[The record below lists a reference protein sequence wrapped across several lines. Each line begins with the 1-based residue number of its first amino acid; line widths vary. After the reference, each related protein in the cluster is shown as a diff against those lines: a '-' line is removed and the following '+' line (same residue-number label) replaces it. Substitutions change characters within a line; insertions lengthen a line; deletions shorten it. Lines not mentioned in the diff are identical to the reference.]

1 MTYEEIFAKAQS
13 LFAKGD
19 ASGFNGDFAVQVNIT
34 GEGEGAFYIAYK
46 NGALDIAPYEYH
58 DRDAILIANAENFL
72 KIAEGEL
79 GAVPAFLS
87 GKLKVEGST
96 DKALELDKLIG
107 FMKDKAK
114 KESKAAAG
122 SDKAAPKAA
131 GAKTAASSSAKKGK
145 KK

>member
-13 LFAKGD
+13 LFGKGD
-19 ASGFNGDFAVQVNIT
+19 ATGFDGDFAIQVNIT

-46 NGALDIAPYEYH
+46 NGALDIAPYEYL
-58 DRDAILIANAENFL
+58 DRDAKLIANAENFL

-96 DKALELDKLIG
+96 EKALELDKLITY
-107 FMKDKAK
+107 MKKKAK
-114 KESKAAAG
+114 DESKSAAKSAKN
-122 SDKAAPKAA
+122 SKTEKAA
-131 GAKTAASSSAKKGK
+131 GKNGK

>member
-19 ASGFNGDFAVQVNIT
+19 ASGFEGDFAIQVNIT

-46 NGALDIAPYEYH
+46 NGALDVAPYEYH
-58 DRDAILIANAENFL
+58 DRDAKLIANAENFL

-96 DKALELDKLIG
+96 EKALELDKLIT
-107 FMKDKAK
+107 FMKKKAK
-114 KESKAAAG
+114 EESK
-122 SDKAAPKAA
+122 
-131 GAKTAASSSAKKGK
+131 SAKSEKPAKPAKSSNAKGK

>member
-13 LFAKGD
+13 LFSKGD
-19 ASGFNGDFAVQVNIT
+19 AAGFDGDFAIQVNIT

-58 DRDAILIANAENFL
+58 DRDAKLIANAENFL

-96 DKALELDKLIG
+96 EKALELDKLIN

-114 KESKAAAG
+114 KESKA
-122 SDKAAPKAA
+122 DKAAEKPTPKAA
-131 GAKTAASSSAKKGK
+131 APAPSAKKGK

>member
-13 LFAKGD
+13 LFGKGD
-19 ASGFNGDFAVQVNIT
+19 ATGFDGDFAIQVNIT

-58 DRDAILIANAENFL
+58 DRDAKLIANAENFL

-96 DKALELDKLIG
+96 EKALELDKLITY
-107 FMKDKAK
+107 MKI
-114 KESKAAAG
+114 G
-122 SDKAAPKAA
+122 R
-131 GAKTAASSSAKKGK
+131 ASCRERVYLTV
-145 KK
+145 

>member
-13 LFAKGD
+13 LFGKGD
-19 ASGFNGDFAVQVNIT
+19 ATGFDGDFAIQVNIT

-58 DRDAILIANAENFL
+58 DRDAKLIANAENFL

-96 DKALELDKLIG
+96 EKALELEKLITY
-107 FMKDKAK
+107 MKKKAK
-114 KESKAAAG
+114 DESKSAAKSA
-122 SDKAAPKAA
+122 KNAKTEKAA
-131 GAKTAASSSAKKGK
+131 GKNGK

>member
-1 MTYEEIFAKAQS
+1 MTYEEIFAKAES

-19 ASGFNGDFAVQVNIT
+19 ATGFDGDFAIQVNIT

-46 NGALDIAPYEYH
+46 NGALDVAPYEYH
-58 DRDAILIANAENFL
+58 DRDAILFASAENFL
-72 KIAEGEL
+72 KIADGSL

-96 DKALELDKLIG
+96 EKALELDKLIT
-107 FMKDKAK
+107 FMKKKAK
-114 KESKAAAG
+114 EESK
-122 SDKAAPKAA
+122 SAPKAA
-131 GAKTAASSSAKKGK
+131 DKKGK

>member
-13 LFAKGD
+13 LFGKGD
-19 ASGFNGDFAVQVNIT
+19 ATGFDGDFAIQVNIT

-58 DRDAILIANAENFL
+58 DRDAQLIANAENFL

-96 DKALELDKLIG
+96 EKALELDKLITY
-107 FMKDKAK
+107 MKKKAK
-114 KESKAAAG
+114 DESKSAAKSA
-122 SDKAAPKAA
+122 KNAKTEKAA
-131 GAKTAASSSAKKGK
+131 GKNGK

>member
-19 ASGFNGDFAVQVNIT
+19 ASGFEGDFAIQVNIT

-46 NGALDIAPYEYH
+46 NGALDVAPYEYH
-58 DRDAILIANAENFL
+58 DRDAILYASAENFL
-72 KIAEGEL
+72 KIAEGSL

-96 DKALELDKLIG
+96 DKALELDKLITY
-107 FMKDKAK
+107 MKKKAASEKPEK
-114 KESKAAAG
+114 KETK
-122 SDKAAPKAA
+122 PKTT
-131 GAKTAASSSAKKGK
+131 KSAKSK

>member
-13 LFAKGD
+13 LFGKGD
-19 ASGFNGDFAVQVNIT
+19 ATGFDGDFAIQVNIT

-58 DRDAILIANAENFL
+58 DRNAMLIANAENFL

-96 DKALELDKLIG
+96 EKALELDKLITY
-107 FMKDKAK
+107 MKKKAK
-114 KESKAAAG
+114 DESKSAAKSAKN
-122 SDKAAPKAA
+122 SKTEKAA
-131 GAKTAASSSAKKGK
+131 GKNGK

>member
-19 ASGFNGDFAVQVNIT
+19 ASGFDGDFAIQVNIT

-46 NGALDIAPYEYH
+46 NGALDVAPYEYH
-58 DRDAILIANAENFL
+58 DRDAILFASAENFL
-72 KIAEGEL
+72 KIAEGSL

-96 DKALELDKLIG
+96 DKALELDKLITY
-107 FMKDKAK
+107 MKKKAK
-114 KESKAAAG
+114 EENKSAA
-122 SDKAAPKAA
+122 KKPAPKSA
-131 GAKTAASSSAKKGK
+131 GKKGGK
-145 KK
+145 K

>member
-1 MTYEEIFAKAQS
+1 MTYEEIFLKAQS
-13 LFAKGD
+13 LFGKGD
-19 ASGFNGDFAVQVNIT
+19 AAGFDGDFAIQVNIT

-58 DRDAILIANAENFL
+58 DRDAKLIANAENFL

-96 DKALELDKLIG
+96 EKALELDKLIN

-114 KESKAAAG
+114 KESKA
-122 SDKAAPKAA
+122 DKAAEKSAPKAA
-131 GAKTAASSSAKKGK
+131 APAPSAKKGK

>member
-13 LFAKGD
+13 LFGKGD
-19 ASGFNGDFAVQVNIT
+19 ATGFDGDFAIQVNIT

-46 NGALDIAPYEYH
+46 NGALDIAPYEYN
-58 DRDAILIANAENFL
+58 DRDAKLIANAENFL

-96 DKALELDKLIG
+96 EKALELDKLITY
-107 FMKDKAK
+107 MKK
-114 KESKAAAG
+114 KVKDESKSAAKSAKN
-122 SDKAAPKAA
+122 SKTEKAA
-131 GAKTAASSSAKKGK
+131 GKNGK

>member
-19 ASGFNGDFAVQVNIT
+19 ASGFNGDFAIQVNIT

-46 NGALDIAPYEYH
+46 NGALDVAPYEYH
-58 DRDAILIANAENFL
+58 DRDAILFASAENFL
-72 KIAEGEL
+72 KIAEGSL

-96 DKALELDKLIG
+96 DKALELDKLITY
-107 FMKDKAK
+107 MKKKVKEENKSAAK
-114 KESKAAAG
+114 KP
-122 SDKAAPKAA
+122 APKSA
-131 GAKTAASSSAKKGK
+131 GKKGGK
-145 KK
+145 K